1 MSNETNVQGEVKK
14 SSKFTKKE
22 KNWILYDVANS
33 AYTLLATALLAFYF
47 DFLSPSQ
54 SLTTVWGSVNVIVT
68 VIAVILCPIMGT
80 YADFSKKRNIF
91 MIFALIGIGGC
102 LLLSVFSAMKSLAFA
117 GVLFMIVY
125 VITEVGYTSANVFY
139 DSMLSDVTTDE
150 KMHKVSA
157 NGYAWGYI
165 GSCIPFIVCL
175 VLYVLGDMVL
185 VTKDAAG
192 VVIDKPFLGLAYTL
206 CCVITAAWWLIFTL
220 PLYKSYKQ
228 VHFLPRPEKPIKE
241 TFTRLGSVFKELVK
255 NKKALFFL
263 IAYFFYI
270 DGVHTIIKMAMSI
283 GKDLQFENFG
293 VVKLVIAL
301 FVTQIVAFP
310 FAILFGKLASKYKSN
325 TLLIVCIAAYMG
337 IGVLAVFLRQEWQFW
352 AMAVGVGM
360 FQGGIQAMSRSYFTK
375 IIPADKTGEFFGIY
389 DIFGKSAAIV
399 GVGLISLL
407 SGFFPLAKGTWINI
421 SLIPLP
427 ILFALGL
434 AFFLVS
440 MKIPAQKTEE
450 AGAAETS
457 EETEDVLG

>member
-1 MSNETNVQGEVKK
+1 MENNTPVK
-14 SSKFTKKE
+14 SKKAGFTRLE
-22 KNWILYDVANS
+22 QQWILYDVANS

-47 DFLSPSQ
+47 DFLSPSE

-68 VIAVILCPIMGT
+68 IIAVILCPIMGT
-80 YADFSKKRNIF
+80 YADFSQKRKIF
-91 MIFALIGIGGC
+91 MTFAGIGIGGC
-102 LLLSVFSAMKSLAFA
+102 LLLSIFSAFKGFAIA
-117 GVLFMIVY
+117 GVLFMVIY
-125 VITEVGYTSANVFY
+125 VVTEVGYTSANVFY

-150 KMHKVSA
+150 KMHNVSA

-165 GSCIPFIVCL
+165 GSCIPFIICL
-175 VLYVLGDMVL
+175 VLYVLGDMVFL
-185 VTKDAAG
+185 GDVIGQTEAG
-192 VVIDKPFLGLAYTL
+192 KAIYEKPFLGTAYTL
-206 CCVITAAWWLIFTL
+206 CCIITAAWWFIFTM
-220 PLYKSYKQ
+220 PLYKNYKQ
-228 VHFLPRPEKPIKE
+228 VHFLPRPEHPIKE
-241 TFTRLGSVFKELVK
+241 TFVRLGDVFKELIK

-283 GKDLQFENFG
+283 GKDLNFPNFG

-310 FAILFGKLASKYKSN
+310 FAILFGKLASKFKSN
-325 TLLIVCIAAYMG
+325 ILLIVCIVAYMA

-375 IIPADKTGEFFGIY
+375 IIPAEKTGEFFGIY

-434 AFFLVS
+434 VFFFIS
-440 MKIPAQKTEE
+440 MKIPADKDSKLAKEE
-450 AGAAETS
+450 ES
-457 EETEDVLG
+457 FNN

>member
-1 MSNETNVQGEVKK
+1 MFK
-14 SSKFTKKE
+14 SFTKQE
-22 KNWILYDVANS
+22 KDWILYDVANS
-33 AYTLLATALLAFYF
+33 AYTLLATALLSFYF
-47 DFLSPSQ
+47 QFLSGSEA
-54 SLTTVWGSVNVIVT
+54 LTPIWSSVNAIVT
-68 VIAVILCPIMGT
+68 VIAVVLCPILGT
-80 YADFSKKRNIF
+80 LADFSKKKQVF
-91 MIFALIGIGGC
+91 MITALIGIIGC
-102 LLLSVFSAMKSLAFA
+102 FVLSIFSLLSQFTIT
-117 GVLFMIVY
+117 GILFLIVY
-125 VITEVGYTSANVFY
+125 IITEVGYTSANVFY

-165 GSCIPFIVCL
+165 GSCVPFIVCL

-192 VVIDKPFLGLAYTL
+192 VVTDKPYLALAYTL
-206 CCVITAAWWLIFTL
+206 CCIITAAWWFIFTL

-228 VHFLPRPEKPIKE
+228 VHFLPRPEKPVKE
-241 TFTRLGSVFKELVK
+241 TFVRLGSVFKELTK
-255 NKKALFFL
+255 NKKALLFL
-263 IAYFFYI
+263 LAYFFYI

-283 GKDLQFENFG
+283 GKDLNFENFG

-325 TLLIVCIAAYMG
+325 ILLIFCIAAYMG
-337 IGVLAVFLRQEWQFW
+337 IGLLAVFLRQEWQFW
-352 AMAVGVGM
+352 AMAIGVGM

-375 IIPADKTGEFFGIY
+375 IIPAEKTGEFFGIY

-407 SGFFPLAKGTWINI
+407 SGIFPLAEGTWINI

-427 ILFALGL
+427 ILFAIGL
-434 AFFLVS
+434 VLFIIS
-440 MKIPAQKTEE
+440 MKIPAAADSKLAKEENGYTETEE
-450 AGAAETS
+450 TAE
-457 EETEDVLG
+457 

>member
-1 MSNETNVQGEVKK
+1 MQENNETMQEAPLKK
-14 SSKFTKKE
+14 GGFTKKE

-47 DFLSPSQ
+47 DFLSPSE

-68 VIAVILCPIMGT
+68 VIAVFLCPIMGT

-91 MIFALIGIGGC
+91 AIFAGVGIIGC
-102 LLLSVFSAMKSLAFA
+102 LLLSVFSAMKSFAFA
-117 GVLFMIVY
+117 GVLFLVTY

-175 VLYVLGDMVL
+175 VLYVLGDMIL

-192 VVIDKPFLGLAYTL
+192 VVIDKPYLGLAYTL
-206 CCVITAAWWLIFTL
+206 CCIITAAWWFIFTL

-228 VHFLPRPEKPIKE
+228 VHFLPRPEKPVKE
-241 TFTRLGSVFKELVK
+241 TFSRLGSIFKELAK

-263 IAYFFYI
+263 LAYFFYI

-283 GKDLQFENFG
+283 GKDLNFENFG

-301 FVTQIVAFP
+301 FVTQLVAFP
-310 FAILFGKLASKYKSN
+310 CAIIFGKLASKFKSN
-325 TLLIVCIAAYMG
+325 ILLISCIVAYTA

-352 AMAVGVGM
+352 VMAVGVGM
-360 FQGGIQAMSRSYFTK
+360 FQGGVQAMSRSYFTK
-375 IIPADKTGEFFGIY
+375 IIPAEKTGEYFGIY
-389 DIFGKSAAIV
+389 DMFGKSAAIV

-407 SGFFPLAKGTWINI
+407 SGIFPLAEGTWINI

-427 ILFALGL
+427 VLFAIGL
-434 AFFLVS
+434 VFFLVS
-440 MKIPAQKTEE
+440 MKIPADANSKLAQEE
-450 AGAAETS
+450 AAFENGANE
-457 EETEDVLG
+457 

>member
-1 MSNETNVQGEVKK
+1 MQENNETMQEAPLKK
-14 SSKFTKKE
+14 GGFTKKE

-47 DFLSPSQ
+47 DFLSPSE

-68 VIAVILCPIMGT
+68 VIAVFLCPIMGT

-91 MIFALIGIGGC
+91 AIFAGVGIIGC
-102 LLLSVFSAMKSLAFA
+102 LLLSVFSAMKSFAFA
-117 GVLFMIVY
+117 GVLFLVTY

-175 VLYVLGDMVL
+175 VLYVLGDMIL

-192 VVIDKPFLGLAYTL
+192 VVIDKPYLGLAYTL
-206 CCVITAAWWLIFTL
+206 CCIITAAWWFIFTL

-228 VHFLPRPEKPIKE
+228 VHFLPRPEKPVKE
-241 TFTRLGSVFKELVK
+241 TFSRLGSIFKELAK

-263 IAYFFYI
+263 LAYFFYI

-283 GKDLQFENFG
+283 GKDLNFENFG

-301 FVTQIVAFP
+301 FVTQLVAFP
-310 FAILFGKLASKYKSN
+310 CAIIFGKLASKFKSN
-325 TLLIVCIAAYMG
+325 ILLISCIVAYTA

-352 AMAVGVGM
+352 VMAVGVGM
-360 FQGGIQAMSRSYFTK
+360 FQGGVQAMSRSYFTK
-375 IIPADKTGEFFGIY
+375 IIPAEKTGEYFGIY

-407 SGFFPLAKGTWINI
+407 SGIFPLAEGTWINI

-427 ILFALGL
+427 VLFAIGL
-434 AFFLVS
+434 VFFLVS
-440 MKIPAQKTEE
+440 MKIPADANSKLAQEE
-450 AGAAETS
+450 AAFENGANE
-457 EETEDVLG
+457 

>member
-1 MSNETNVQGEVKK
+1 MSEQSPATTVAKQSEKL
-14 SSKFTKKE
+14 TKLE
-22 KNWILYDVANS
+22 KNWVLYDVANS

-47 DFLSPSQ
+47 DFLSPSE
-54 SLTTVWGSVNVIVT
+54 SLTTVWGLVNVIVT
-68 VIAVILCPIMGT
+68 IIAVVLCPIMGT
-80 YADFSKKRNIF
+80 YADFSKKKNVF
-91 MIFALIGIGGC
+91 MTFALIGIISC
-102 LLLSVFSAMKSLAFA
+102 AALSLFGVIGASAIA
-117 GVLFMIVY
+117 GVLFLIVY
-125 VITEVGYTSANVFY
+125 VVTEVGYTSANVFY

-157 NGYAWGYI
+157 NGFAWGYI
-165 GSCIPFIVCL
+165 GSCIPFIICL

-185 VTKDAAG
+185 VEKVGD
-192 VVIDKPFLGLAYTL
+192 VVNKPYLGLAYTL
-206 CCVITAAWWLIFTL
+206 CCLITAGWWLYFTM

-228 VHFLPRPEKPIKE
+228 THFLPKPEKPIRE
-241 TFTRLGSVFKELVK
+241 TFKRLGSIFKEFAK
-255 NKKALFFL
+255 NKKALLFL

-293 VVKLVIAL
+293 TVKLVIAL

-310 FAILFGKLASKYKSN
+310 CAIVFGKLTSKYKSN
-325 TLLIVCIAAYMG
+325 PLLIVCIAAYMA

-360 FQGGIQAMSRSYFTK
+360 FQGGIQALSRSYFTK
-375 IIPADKTGEFFGIY
+375 IIPAEKSGEFFGIY

-407 SGFFPLAKGTWINI
+407 SAFFPLAEGTWINI

-427 ILFALGL
+427 ILFGLGL
-434 AFFLVS
+434 IFFLLS
-440 MKIPAQKTEE
+440 MKVPAYNEKEQGKTE
-450 AGAAETS
+450 
-457 EETEDVLG
+457 

>member
-1 MSNETNVQGEVKK
+1 MASI
-14 SSKFTKKE
+14 FTKKE

-47 DFLSPSQ
+47 DFLSPSE

-68 VIAVILCPIMGT
+68 IIAVFLCPIMGT
-80 YADFSKKRNIF
+80 YADFSKKKNIF
-91 MIFALIGIGGC
+91 MTFAAIGMGGC
-102 LLLSVFSAMKSLAFA
+102 LVLSIFSAIRGATFA
-117 GVLFMIVY
+117 GVLFLIVY
-125 VITEVGYTSANVFY
+125 VITEVGYTSSNVFY

-150 KMHKVSA
+150 NMHKVSA

-175 VLYVLGDMVL
+175 VLYVLGDMIL

-192 VVIDKPFLGLAYTL
+192 VVIDKPYLGLAYTL
-206 CCVITAAWWLIFTL
+206 CCIITAIWWFVFTL
-220 PLYKSYKQ
+220 PLYRSYEQK
-228 VHFLPRPEKPIKE
+228 HFMPKPEKPVKE
-241 TFTRLGSVFKELVK
+241 TFTRLGSIFKELAK

-283 GKDLQFENFG
+283 GKDLNFPNFG

-310 FAILFGKLASKYKSN
+310 CAIIFGKLASKYKSN
-325 TLLIVCIAAYMG
+325 KLLIACIVAYMG
-337 IGVLAVFLRQEWQFW
+337 IGFLAVFLRQEWQFW

-360 FQGGIQAMSRSYFTK
+360 FQGGVQAMSRSYFTK
-375 IIPADKTGEFFGIY
+375 IIPTEKSGEFFGIY

-407 SGFFPLAKGTWINI
+407 SGFFPLADGVWMNI
-421 SLIPLP
+421 ALIPLP
-427 ILFALGL
+427 ILFILGL
-434 AFFLVS
+434 IFFIIS
-440 MKIPAQKTEE
+440 IRIPADPDSKLAEE
-450 AGAAETS
+450 ERT
-457 EETEDVLG
+457 LL

>member
-1 MSNETNVQGEVKK
+1 MSNAQANG
-14 SSKFTKKE
+14 FTRKE

-47 DFLSPSQ
+47 DFLSPSE

-68 VIAVILCPIMGT
+68 IIAVILCPIMGT
-80 YADFSKKRNIF
+80 YADFSKKRKIF
-91 MIFALIGIGGC
+91 MLFASVGIIGC
-102 LLLSVFSAMKSLAFA
+102 TLLSVFSAIKSISFA
-117 GVLFMIVY
+117 GILFLIMYI
-125 VITEVGYTSANVFY
+125 ITEVGYTSANVFY

-175 VLYVLGDMVL
+175 VLYVLGDMIL
-185 VTKDAAG
+185 VTKVDG
-192 VVIDKPFLGLAYTL
+192 VVTDKPYLGLAYTL
-206 CCVITAAWWLIFTL
+206 CCLITAVWWFIFTL
-220 PLYKSYKQ
+220 PLYKSYEQK
-228 VHFLPRPEKPIKE
+228 HFMPKPEKPIRE
-241 TFTRLGSVFKELVK
+241 TFSRLGSIFKDLAK

-293 VVKLVIAL
+293 TVKLVIAL

-310 FAILFGKLASKYKSN
+310 CAIIFGKLSSKYKSN
-325 TLLIVCIAAYMG
+325 KLLVSCIVAYAA

-352 AMAVGVGM
+352 VMAVGVGM
-360 FQGGIQAMSRSYFTK
+360 FQGGVQAMSRSYFTK
-375 IIPADKTGEFFGIY
+375 IIPSEKTGEYFGIY

-407 SGFFPLAKGTWINI
+407 SGFFPLAEGTWINI
-421 SLIPLP
+421 ALLPLP
-427 ILFALGL
+427 VLFLLGL
-434 AFFLVS
+434 VFFLVS
-440 MKIPAQKTEE
+440 IKIPADADSKLAEE
-450 AGAAETS
+450 ERTK
-457 EETEDVLG
+457 L

>member
-1 MSNETNVQGEVKK
+1 MEQNVENVQTVQAPPLAANGKL
-14 SSKFTKKE
+14 TKKE

-47 DFLSPSQ
+47 DFLSPSE

-68 VIAVILCPIMGT
+68 IIAVILCPIMGT
-80 YADFSKKRNIF
+80 YADFSQKRKVF
-91 MIFALIGIGGC
+91 AIFASIGIVGC
-102 LLLSVFSAMKSLAFA
+102 TLLSIFSAMKSLAFA
-117 GVLFMIVY
+117 GILFLVVY
-125 VITEVGYTSANVFY
+125 IITEVGYTSANVFY
-139 DSMLSDVTTDE
+139 DSMLSDITTDE

-175 VLYVLGDMVL
+175 VLYILGDMVL
-185 VTKDAAG
+185 VTKVDG
-192 VVIDKPFLGLAYTL
+192 IVTDKPFLGIAYTL
-206 CCVITAAWWLIFTL
+206 CCLVTAVWWFIFTL
-220 PLYKSYKQ
+220 PLYKSYQQTNFMPK
-228 VHFLPRPEKPIKE
+228 PEKPVKE
-241 TFTRLGSVFKELVK
+241 TFVRLGSIFKELAK

-310 FAILFGKLASKYKSN
+310 FAIIFGKLSSKFKS
-325 TLLIVCIAAYMG
+325 TKLLIVCIASYTA

-352 AMAVGVGM
+352 VMAVGVGM

-375 IIPADKTGEFFGIY
+375 IVPKEKTGEFFGIY
-389 DIFGKSAAIV
+389 DIFGKSAAIL
-399 GVGLISLL
+399 GVGLISIL
-407 SGFFPLAKGTWINI
+407 SGIFPLAEGTWINI

-427 ILFALGL
+427 ILFAIGL
-434 AFFLVS
+434 VLFIISIKLPS
-440 MKIPAQKTEE
+440 STENM
-450 AGAAETS
+450 
-457 EETEDVLG
+457 EE

>member
-1 MSNETNVQGEVKK
+1 MASA
-14 SSKFTKKE
+14 FTKKE

-47 DFLSPSQ
+47 DFLSPSE

-68 VIAVILCPIMGT
+68 IIAVVLCPIMGT
-80 YADFSKKRNIF
+80 YADFSKKKNIF
-91 MIFALIGIGGC
+91 ITFAGVGMGGC
-102 LLLSVFSAMKSLAFA
+102 LLLSIFSAIRGATFA
-117 GVLFMIVY
+117 GVLFLIVY
-125 VITEVGYTSANVFY
+125 IITEVGYTSANVFY
-139 DSMLSDVTTDE
+139 DSMLSDITTDE
-150 KMHKVSA
+150 NMHKVSA

-192 VVIDKPFLGLAYTL
+192 IVIDKPYLGLAYTL
-206 CCVITAAWWLIFTL
+206 CCLITAVWWFVFTI
-220 PLYKSYKQ
+220 PLYRSYKQ
-228 VHFLPRPEKPIKE
+228 QHFLPKPAKPIKE
-241 TFTRLGSVFKELVK
+241 TFTRLGSIFKDLAK
-255 NKKALFFL
+255 NRKALFFL

-283 GKDLQFENFG
+283 GKDLNFPNFG

-310 FAILFGKLASKYKSN
+310 FAILFGKLASKYRSN
-325 TLLIVCIAAYMG
+325 KLLIVCIVAYMG

-360 FQGGIQAMSRSYFTK
+360 FQGGVQAMSRSYFTK
-375 IIPADKTGEFFGIY
+375 IIPTEKTGEYFGIY

-407 SGFFPLAKGTWINI
+407 SGFFPLAKGTWINVA
-421 SLIPLP
+421 LIPLP
-427 ILFALGL
+427 VLFLLGL
-434 AFFLVS
+434 IFFLVS
-440 MKIPAQKTEE
+440 MKIPVDPNSKLAEE
-450 AGAAETS
+450 ERTL
-457 EETEDVLG
+457 E

>member
-1 MSNETNVQGEVKK
+1 MASTF
-14 SSKFTKKE
+14 SKNE

-47 DFLSPSQ
+47 DFLSPSE

-68 VIAVILCPIMGT
+68 IIAVFLCPIMGT
-80 YADFSKKRNIF
+80 YADFSKKKNIF
-91 MIFALIGIGGC
+91 MIFACIGIAGC
-102 LLLSVFSAMKSLAFA
+102 LFLSIFSAIKGTNFA
-117 GVLFMIVY
+117 GAFFLLIY

-139 DSMLSDVTTDE
+139 DSMLSDITTDE

-185 VTKDAAG
+185 VTKNAAG
-192 VVIDKPFLGLAYTL
+192 VVIDKPYLGLAYTL
-206 CCVITAAWWLIFTL
+206 CCLITAVWWFVFTL
-220 PLYKSYKQ
+220 PLYRSYKQ
-228 VHFLPRPEKPIKE
+228 QHFLPKPEKPVKE
-241 TFTRLGSVFKELVK
+241 TFVRLGSIFKELAK

-283 GKDLQFENFG
+283 GKDLNFPNFG

-310 FAILFGKLASKYKSN
+310 CAIIFGKLASKYKSN
-325 TLLIVCIAAYMG
+325 KLLIACIVAYMG
-337 IGVLAVFLRQEWQFW
+337 IGFLAVFLRQEWQFW

-360 FQGGIQAMSRSYFTK
+360 FQGGVQAMSRSYFTK
-375 IIPADKTGEFFGIY
+375 IIPAEKSGEFFGLY
-389 DIFGKSAAIV
+389 DIFGKGAAIL
-399 GVGLISLL
+399 GVGLIAIL
-407 SGFFPLAKGTWINI
+407 SEIFPLSTPILGMNI

-427 ILFALGL
+427 VLFIIGL
-434 AFFLVS
+434 VLFIIS
-440 MKIPAQKTEE
+440 MKVPAAK
-450 AGAAETS
+450 TS
-457 EETEDVLG
+457 EHSETTQE